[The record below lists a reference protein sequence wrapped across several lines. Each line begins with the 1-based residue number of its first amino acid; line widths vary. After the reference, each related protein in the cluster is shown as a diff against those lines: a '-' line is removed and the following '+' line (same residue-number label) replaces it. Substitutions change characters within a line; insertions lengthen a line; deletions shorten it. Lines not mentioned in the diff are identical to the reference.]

1 MAFNAC
7 IKLPLI
13 HRPPKHSLW
22 RTPNNAVNT
31 NKPRGKNMLALETP
45 TLLTLFLNTQISRQ
59 ATGLIKNC
67 TIQYS
72 YMAVDAC
79 IKLLFNSRAHGTLWW
94 SLHDN
99 VMNTLNVEIVLEHS
113 TFQTGQGL
121 KIAQWLPLIL
131 GPTEDSYEASFIM
144 RCIPTLLRLLL
155 NTQTP
160 RQGKG
165 LKLHNGCL

>member
-1 MAFNAC
+1 MAFDAC
-7 IKLPLI
+7 IELPLI
-13 HRPPKHSLW
+13 HRPPKHSSW
-22 RTPNNAVNT
+22 RTPTNVVNT
-31 NKPRGKNMLALETP
+31 SKPRGKNMLALEIP

-59 ATGLIKNC
+59 ATGL
-67 TIQYS
+67 
-72 YMAVDAC
+72 
-79 IKLLFNSRAHGTLWW
+79 KLHNTVILHGCWCLHQIAFNSRAHGTLWW

-99 VMNTLNVEIVLEHS
+99 VMNTPNVEIVLEHS

-131 GPTEDSYEASFIM
+131 GPTEDSYEASLIL

-160 RQGKG
+160 REGKG
-165 LKLHNGCL
+165 LKLHKGCL